1 MTTRCR
7 FILPALLLLSLTSGC
22 GDLGPAPTPDPNN
35 STFAASLGLEQPL
48 DACGNWVVYPMG
60 QPAPF
65 TVSMTQTGPGT
76 CTDTWAGSSC
86 SGPGIP
92 LAFQL
97 TSITCDDDLCDVA
110 QIETGDAKSGDIV
123 TIVPKACSVTVHVVA
138 TTGSLTEA
146 ASLVVATTC
155 APGAADTSCFPP

>member
-1 MTTRCR
+1 MLSFVT
-7 FILPALLLLSLTSGC
+7 PASAGTLALGGATVGGLGSGAVTDNATLAFTEPSAVVF
-22 GDLGPAPTPDPNN
+22 GN
-35 STFAASLGLEQPL
+35 SITGT
-48 DACGNWVVYPMG
+48 GGV
-60 QPAPF
+60 
-65 TVSMTQTGPGT
+65 TQTGPGT

-138 TTGSLTEA
+138 TTGSLTES